1 MRWWPKWLRSRDGVK
16 TMAPG
21 DFRWRVHAALIRAL
35 DGALKRL
42 TGELEQ
48 TQRQVADNFEFQNR
62 VVESMQ
68 DRIRALE
75 LWRQSGRDDGR

>member
-1 MRWWPKWLRSRDGVK
+1 MTWWPKWLRSRDGVK

-35 DGALKRL
+35 GRALKRL
-42 TGELEQ
+42 IGELEQ

-62 VVESMQ
+62 TMAALQ

-75 LWRQSGRDDGR
+75 LWRQSGSDDGR

>member
-1 MRWWPKWLRSRDGVK
+1 MSWWPKWLGSCDGVK

-21 DFRWRVHAALIRAL
+21 DFRWRVHAALIRTL

-42 TGELEQ
+42 AGELEQ

-62 VVESMQ
+62 VMESMQ

-75 LWRQSGRDDGR
+75 SWQRAESSDGR